1 MLLVKD
7 VLKPLSEV
15 AFSSPFVKVRDIMK
29 QMHQDNLR
37 SVIVE
42 RANEHDA
49 YGIVTY
55 KDILEAIVAEE
66 GDVDLLNVYD
76 IYSKPAIQVHK
87 EMNVKYVAK
96 LMIRYDVRRVMVM
109 DGTEL
114 IGVLSMQDIIEMLT
128 INLEQEES

>member
-7 VLKPLSEV
+7 VLKPLNEV

-29 QMHQDNLR
+29 QMREDNLR
-37 SVIVE
+37 SVIIE

-96 LMIRYDVRRVMVM
+96 LMVRYDVRRVMVM
-109 DGTEL
+109 DGSDL
-114 IGVLSMQDIIEMLT
+114 IGVLSMQDIIETLT